1 MFYDYKDAIVDYLPW
16 YDKENLIIVNMCR
29 VLELAFRDLD
39 KKYNFVYSNLFL
51 DTAVDMLPLFMKKL
65 GLKVSDGASIED
77 KRGLIQAYM
86 HYLHQQTTE
95 KIVAE
100 MVEGNINGDVEAE
113 ISKAKEV
120 DVFNLDIKVR
130 SMVNNNLDDVEK
142 MLRKILPS
150 HLWINTQIAVLVDVK
165 FFSTS
170 IAGELIIISEPK
182 PDDIES
188 KMDDGFKAIGIS
200 GELITIADPF
210 SNFVEIKQDLPVKS
224 ANSGTSEVIEI
235 KNTEEV

>member
-1 MFYDYKDAIVDYLPW
+1 MFYDYKDAMVDYLPW
-16 YDKENLIIVNMCR
+16 YDKENLIIVNVCR
-29 VLELAFRDLD
+29 CLELAFRDLD
-39 KKYNFVYSNLFL
+39 KKYDFVYSNLFL
-51 DTAVDMLPLFMKKL
+51 DTAVDMLPMFIKKL

-100 MVEGNINGDVEAE
+100 MVEGTINGDVEAE
-113 ISKAKEV
+113 LSRDKEV

-150 HLWINTQIAVLVDVK
+150 HLWIKTQVAVLTDLK
-165 FFSTS
+165 FS
-170 IAGELIIISEPK
+170 A
-182 PDDIES
+182 
-188 KMDDGFKAIGIS
+188 AAIS
-200 GELITIADPF
+200 GEHIVISQPALDDLIIDRPF
-210 SNFVEIKQDLPVKS
+210 TVRASNVGAYEH
-224 ANSGTSEVIEI
+224 IEI
-235 KNTEEV
+235 NGEDWRRYYE

>member
-1 MFYDYKDAIVDYLPW
+1 MFYDYKDAMVDYLPW
-16 YDKENLIIVNMCR
+16 YDKENEIIVNVCR
-29 VLELAFRDLD
+29 CLELAFRDLD
-39 KKYNFVYSNLFL
+39 KKYDFIYSNLFL

-77 KRGLIQAYM
+77 KRNLIQAYM

-100 MVEGNINGDVEAE
+100 MVEGTINGDVEAE
-113 ISKAKEV
+113 ISRDKEV
-120 DVFNLDIKVR
+120 DVFNLYIKVR

-150 HLWINTQIAVLVDVK
+150 HLWIKTQLAVVTDLK
-165 FFSTS
+165 LASAS
-170 IAGELIIISEPK
+170 IGGELIIISEPK
-182 PDDIES
+182 PEDIES
-188 KMDDGFKAIGIS
+188 KVGDNFRAIGIS
-200 GELITIADPF
+200 GEYITIADPF
-210 SNFVEIKQDLPVKS
+210 ISFVEFSHDLPLKS
-224 ANSGTSEVIEI
+224 SNSGTSEVIEI